1 MPPRSGLTTRRS
13 LGVLGAAAHW
23 TRRAG
28 LGRALA
34 FIVDRVD
41 YLLMRAERPPLFAT
55 AEGVRF
61 RGYLRHRS
69 FLEYLAHG
77 MASETLYRS
86 LVLDTVETQTT
97 FVDAGAHI
105 GLYTALVCGKARR
118 VIAFEPDPYNVA
130 ALRLNV
136 ARRGCGNVEIRAEAV
151 ADRVGRARFRSF
163 RSTFSGSLAARAV
176 EGYRELEIDLVCL
189 DDVLEDADLEDLVV
203 KLDIEGAEARALAGM
218 RETIRRA
225 RVLALFV
232 EVNAQALEAAGS
244 SAEQLIADLLATG
257 LDCRFVDEVRRT
269 LVPLS
274 TTPMPTKGNLFCRK
288 HVRDGDDRIP
298 ACHAES

>member
-1 MPPRSGLTTRRS
+1 VPPGFGLTTRRR
-13 LGVLGAAAHW
+13 LRLLGAAAHW

-28 LGRALA
+28 LSRAVA
-34 FIVDRVD
+34 FVVNGLD
-41 YLLMRAERPPLFAT
+41 YLLLRAERPPLFAT
-55 AEGVRF
+55 AEGVQF

-77 MASETLYRS
+77 MPGETFYRS
-86 LVLDTVETQTT
+86 LVLGAVETQTT

-136 ARRGCGNVEIRAEAV
+136 ARRGCANVEIRAEAV
-151 ADRVGRARFRSF
+151 ADRVGRTRFRAF
-163 RSTFSGSLAARAV
+163 HSTFSGSLAARAV

-189 DDVLEDADLEDLVV
+189 DGVLEEADLEDLVV
-203 KLDIEGAEARALAGM
+203 KLDIEGAEPLALAGM

-225 RVLALFV
+225 RALALFV
-232 EVNAQALEAAGS
+232 EVNAQALAAGGS
-244 SAEQLIADLLATG
+244 SAERLISDLLGAG
-257 LDCRFVDEVRRT
+257 LECKFVDEVRRT
-269 LVPLS
+269 LVPLG
-274 TTPMPTKGNLFCRK
+274 TTSVPLKGNLLCRK
-288 HVRDGDDRIP
+288 
-298 ACHAES
+298 ACARRK